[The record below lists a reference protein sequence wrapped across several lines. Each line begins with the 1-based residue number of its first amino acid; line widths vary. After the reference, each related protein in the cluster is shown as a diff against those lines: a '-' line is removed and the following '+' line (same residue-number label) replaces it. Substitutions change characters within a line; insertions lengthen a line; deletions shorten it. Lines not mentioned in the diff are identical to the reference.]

1 MTKMLK
7 NLSLI
12 VIGLLMPLL
21 ALPARAAEADPA
33 AQQIESFYS
42 ALIDAMKQGK
52 ELGLQGR
59 YKQITPVT
67 QQTFDLP
74 GMAQMSVGPAW
85 ATMPEPD
92 RKAIVD
98 AFERLT
104 ISNYA
109 KNFSSFGGEKFTVD
123 PNVKMRNAD
132 KIVESKL
139 IGGDGKATP
148 FNYRLRL
155 TDGKWKVVDIY
166 LNGYVSQIAL
176 RRADYASTVASAG
189 AAGLA
194 KKINDLA
201 DKQMGGG

>member
-1 MTKMLK
+1 MRPRV
-7 NLSLI
+7 I
-12 VIGLLMPLL
+12 VAVAAALAGTALLVGGIGRS
-21 ALPARAAEADPA
+21 ALEVPARGWLAGAGLPPTATYIIGAVVIVRP
-33 AQQIESFYS
+33 
-42 ALIDAMKQGK
+42 MV
-52 ELGLQGR
+52 ELGI
-59 YKQITPVT
+59 K
-67 QQTFDLP
+67 
-74 GMAQMSVGPAW
+74 AQ
-85 ATMPEPD
+85 
-92 RKAIVD
+92 
-98 AFERLT
+98 
-104 ISNYA
+104 
-109 KNFSSFGGEKFTVD
+109 
-123 PNVKMRNAD
+123 
-132 KIVESKL
+132 L